1 VKETICFRQVRCCLL
16 LAALFLLATVPQ
28 PVHAQDEFIV
38 ARDSVVIRTAWGT
51 KGKVNRVYVWLPQIE
66 FIVYGPPNQGS
77 VFWME
82 AGFPGKKEW
91 LKEECDGKTRI
102 GEFSDKYR
110 DAGRATEIRCN
121 LEINYYA
128 ETKATTYTG
137 MVDFSLHMRNE
148 LQGISDATLF
158 AGKFK
163 VVKEKSSHHS
173 DGVDFYVDEDW
184 RIPIGFLTAAE
195 AGGLRAELSFRKSVG
210 NPVAYLFYQGKQLE
224 EHRCDGSSVGLS
236 QDGKVY
242 VVKCDFWEVSKVKNP
257 YRPTE
262 QKHVLS
268 ENPGEYEIKVLSD
281 GRLVRSVKFSVDAE
295 GSFDD
300 GIATANK
307 LGTKGVI
314 VPVKVIG
321 EQDGM
326 WNRLA
331 WKTEAFY
338 GNPLTGFMAAP

>member
-1 VKETICFRQVRCCLL
+1 MKNDMPFQKAPWFLL
-16 LAALFLLATVPQ
+16 LTILFLLAAAPPPAV
-28 PVHAQDEFIV
+28 AQDEFVV

-51 KGKVNRVYVWLPQIE
+51 KGKVNRVDVWLPQIE
-66 FIVYGPPNQGS
+66 FIVYGPPSQGS
-77 VFWME
+77 VFWLE
-82 AGFPGKKEW
+82 AGFPGKKKW
-91 LKEECDGKTRI
+91 LEEECDGGRSI
-102 GEFSDKYR
+102 GSHSEKYR
-110 DAGRATEIRCN
+110 DVERATEISCN

-137 MVDFSLHMRNE
+137 MVEFSLHMRNE

-158 AGKFK
+158 TGKFK
-163 VVKEKSSHHS
+163 VVKEKSSSHS

-184 RIPIGFLTAAE
+184 RIPIGFLTAGE

-210 NPVAYLFYQGKQLE
+210 NAVAYLFHQGKQLE
-224 EHRCDGSSVGLS
+224 EHRCDALGVGLS
-236 QDGKVY
+236 QDGKVI
-242 VVKCDFWEVSKVKNP
+242 VWKCEFWEVSKVKNP

-281 GRLVRSVKFSVDAE
+281 GRLVRSVKFTVDAE
-295 GSFDD
+295 GSFGN

-314 VPVKVIG
+314 VPVKVLG
-321 EQDGM
+321 TADGA
-326 WNRLA
+326 WNKLA
-331 WKTEAFY
+331 WKTDAFY
-338 GNPLTGFMAAP
+338 GNPLTGFTAIP